1 MTPLFVYGTL
11 QKGREN
17 EHLLSRIGGEWIA
30 ATIHGTYYPKA
41 WGLAAGFPG
50 VILDDHA
57 DEVPGYLFAGFPGVI
72 LNDHADEVPGYLFI
86 SPQLADHWPE
96 LDEFEAGYDRL
107 LTTATTADGQR
118 YEAWV
123 YQVQPPCSA

>member
-30 ATIHGTYYPKA
+30 ATIRGTYYPKA

-50 VILDDHA
+50 VILD
-57 DEVPGYLFAGFPGVI
+57 
-72 LNDHADEVPGYLFI
+72 DHADEVPGYLFI

-107 LTTATTADGQR
+107 LTTATAADGQR

-123 YQVQPPCSA
+123 YQVQPPCSS